1 MEGLPPLP
9 QRGGRRSVS
18 TFFSFMLCVIV
29 PTVVASAYFIFAA
42 SNQYVSEFRF
52 AVREITQSTS
62 AAPSTSGLASL
73 LGASSTSSNSADN
86 FMVTEYLMSRQ
97 VVDELQAKIKVRE
110 LYSRPSVDWWMRF
123 DPSLPMEK
131 FVSYWQAMVTANYD
145 QITGVAVARVRAF
158 TPDDSFLIA
167 TTMVSL
173 AEKLVNEISMRPRLD
188 AVKFAERE
196 VKRAEDRLKN
206 IRAQIAE
213 YRDKE
218 SVIEPTSSVVT
229 SNTTLAQSLRATL
242 VQYQTELAALM
253 RQNLRPNA
261 PYIVNLRSRLNAA
274 REQLAA
280 VEAQIATSKE
290 GNRPLSHIV
299 AQYEQLDLERQ
310 FAQTILSSAVQILE
324 QARAAAISQHLYV
337 TPFVRPARP
346 ESSTYP
352 NRVISI
358 LTVGLA
364 CFFIWT
370 IGLLIARSIR
380 EHLA

>member
-1 MEGLPPLP
+1 
-9 QRGGRRSVS
+9 
-18 TFFSFMLCVIV
+18 MLCVLV
-29 PTVVASAYFIFAA
+29 PTVVAAAYFIFMA

-52 AVREITQSTS
+52 AVRELTQAVPVPTG
-62 AAPSTSGLASL
+62 ASGLASL
-73 LGASSTSSNSADN
+73 FGSAATTSNSADN
-86 FMVTEYLMSRQ
+86 FMVTEYLVSRQ

-110 LYSRPSVDWWMRF
+110 LYSRPSIDWWVRF

-131 FVSYWQAMVTANYD
+131 FVSYWQGMVTANYD
-145 QITGVAVARVRAF
+145 PITGVAHARVRAF
-158 TPDDSFLIA
+158 TPDDAYLIA
-167 TTMVSL
+167 TNMVTL

-188 AVKFAERE
+188 AVKFAEGE
-196 VKRAEDRLKN
+196 VKRAEDRLKT
-206 IRAQIAE
+206 IRAQISE

-261 PYIVNLRSRLNAA
+261 PYIVNLRSRIQAA

-280 VEAQIATSKE
+280 VEAQIANAKDT
-290 GNRPLSHIV
+290 GGRPLSQVVGH
-299 AQYEQLDLERQ
+299 YEQLDLERQ
-310 FAQTILSSAVQILE
+310 FAQTILTSAVQALE

-352 NRVISI
+352 SRVVSI

-364 CFFIWT
+364 CFFVWT
-370 IGLLIARSIR
+370 IGLLIVRSIR